1 MQHYVRV
8 HRALVDGL
16 IERALVAITM
26 QLERDFMII
35 VFAPTPPS

>member
-8 HRALVDGL
+8 YRALRDSLV
-16 IERALVAITM
+16 ERALVAITM